1 MRADPRSLDGNTTS
15 SICVYPLPA
24 LSPDFFSS
32 RIVTIDVSV
41 FTARCSMSYFYQN
54 LGNHGDVS
62 VTIDQGH
69 GQG

>member
-1 MRADPRSLDGNTTS
+1 MGTQHQVFVFIPSLFCLQ
-15 SICVYPLPA
+15 I
-24 LSPDFFSS
+24 SS